1 MIKRRQIIELFLI
14 SFLGLYLEMLV
25 IRWLSA
31 NVRIMA
37 YYTNI
42 VLITSFLGLSIGS
55 LRSRTKI
62 NLFYF
67 FPFLIFLQNSKNF
80 HDENINNYYEKLR
93 YFKSELSRIKT
104 LSNEELEKLRDDLYN
119 LSASANSF
127 GKVKKNIADKVSG
140 NI

>member
-1 MIKRRQIIELFLI
+1 MEFCLFSIANSAAREIETHLEGKNSDFANLNKILDIIDSVLSNKNDSYGFIKN
-14 SFLGLYLEMLV
+14 S
-25 IRWLSA
+25 
-31 NVRIMA
+31 
-37 YYTNI
+37 
-42 VLITSFLGLSIGS
+42 
-55 LRSRTKI
+55 
-62 NLFYF
+62 YF
-67 FPFLIFLQNSKNF
+67 NFPFLIFLQNSKNF

-119 LSASANSF
+119 LSASANTF